1 MPITPYVTDIGGGF
15 RDTATLTRWLNV
27 TRRNLLM
34 YALAQNLPKVSALF
48 KLLIE
53 KQDSQP
59 FQHDFVIFPVYG
71 GPDATNQANM
81 QPRYIDFTT
90 GTFTKQDY
98 FVDVEYAKFT
108 PAGLY
113 QTFTVNFFEGLI
125 MESPN
130 NIIDT
135 VQLKIEEAIRQMF
148 LALQTD
154 LMGTR
159 GTNDQKF
166 YGLKDIIDNGVN
178 QPTFGGL
185 DRATHPWWNSPIY
198 NYTDLLGS
206 DTGIPIYAVINRG
219 INKYWNDHGNVYG
232 MPKVGFTDTMT
243 FAKIAESFMSFE
255 RYIVGDIRNIA
266 DIREY
271 NIRGIDIGGIAI
283 FPDPYLQPYTVTGK
297 TTQTVGDIYFINFD
311 HIFFTGASPIEYYM
325 HEWWSEVVNGK
336 LAFSSLCLL
345 TGQFYTDRP
354 RAHFVIKGVP
364 SMAV

>member
-1 MPITPYVTDIGGGF
+1 MPIIPYTTDIGGGF
-15 RDTATLTRWLNV
+15 RNTATLTRWLNV

-71 GPDATNQANM
+71 GPDATNHAAM

-90 GTFTKQDY
+90 GTFTQNDY
-98 FVDVEYAKFT
+98 FVDVQYAKFT
-108 PAGLY
+108 PTGLY

-135 VQLKIEEAIRQMF
+135 VQLRIEEAIRQMF
-148 LALQTD
+148 LALQTA

-159 GTNDQKF
+159 GTDDQKF
-166 YGLKDIIDNGVN
+166 YGLKDIIDNGTT
-178 QPTFGGL
+178 QPIFGGL
-185 DRATHPWWNSPIY
+185 DRTANPWWNSPIY
-198 NYTDLLGS
+198 NYSDLLGT
-206 DTGIPIYAVINRG
+206 DTIPIYAVINRG

-255 RYIVGDIRNIA
+255 RYMVGDLRSIA
-266 DIREY
+266 DVREY

-283 FPDPYLQPYTVTGK
+283 FPDPYLQPITI
-297 TTQTVGDIYFINFD
+297 TTPTPRTYGEIYFINFD

-325 HEWWSEVVNGK
+325 HEWWSEVTNGK

-354 RAHFVIKGVP
+354 RAHFKITNVP
-364 SMAV
+364 TMTV